1 MSTNCN
7 YNSYRY
13 CSATRMHMNG
23 ISREQI
29 SDSDMAEL
37 SELDDDDEGNEDDID
52 EEHDDDD
59 EDEEGNVLPYP
70 GFAPIALHYLRQNT
84 KPRNWCLALI
94 TNPYPFYLIYKC
106 YNLII

>member
-1 MSTNCN
+1 MSTQCYYHN
-7 YNSYRY
+7 YRY
-13 CSATRMHMNG
+13 RSATRMHING
-23 ISREQI
+23 ISGEPI

-37 SELDDDDEGNEDDID
+37 SELEDDEGNGDDID
-52 EEHDDDD
+52 EEHCDDE

-94 TNPYPFYLIYKC
+94 TNPYPFFSTVKIL
-106 YNLII
+106 